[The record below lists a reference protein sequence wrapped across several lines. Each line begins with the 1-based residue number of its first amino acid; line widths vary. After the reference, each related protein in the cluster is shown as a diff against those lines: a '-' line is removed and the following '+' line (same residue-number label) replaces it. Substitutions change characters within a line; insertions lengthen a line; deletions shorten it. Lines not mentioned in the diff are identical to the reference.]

1 MADLTGGSTK
11 NQAEHTH
18 ISTALEVEQLD
29 ANLFRSKTLWVPVR
43 ARGVFGGQVISQA
56 IASATK
62 CVDKSYG
69 LHSLH
74 CYFLLSGSP
83 AVPIVYYVERFRE
96 GRSYTT
102 RTVKAAQNGAVIF
115 VLMCSFHKPEPW
127 QPSHQWP
134 MPPNVPS
141 PEECELDEITL
152 ARKAATEGIDERARN
167 VYKFI
172 IEERAKSPI
181 AIKTAKSRD
190 VAADGTITYMYWM
203 GARNL
208 GAKYETPFQ
217 KCIVA
222 YLSDFY
228 FIGVGSRTLGLK
240 TLSKGPDALSMSSTL
255 DHSIYFYDDNFDCGD
270 WLLYVMTSPRTASG
284 RGVVQGRLYT
294 RGGSLI
300 AVTSQEGV
308 IRADRRPSTDA
319 KL

>member
-1 MADLTGGSTK
+1 MAELPSGP
-11 NQAEHTH
+11 NQVEHTH

-29 ANLFRSKTLWVPVR
+29 VNLFRSKTLWSIPYTQ
-43 ARGVFGGQVISQA
+43 GVFGGQVISQA
-56 IASATK
+56 IVSATN

-83 AVPIVYYVERFRE
+83 AVPIIYHVERFRE

-102 RTVKAAQNGAVIF
+102 RTVKAVQNGAVIF

-134 MPPNVPS
+134 MPLNVPT
-141 PEECELDEITL
+141 PEECESDETRM
-152 ARKAATEGIDERARN
+152 ARQAAQEGMDERTRNILKEFIVDRARN
-167 VYKFI
+167 
-172 IEERAKSPI
+172 PI
-181 AIKTAKSRD
+181 AIKTAKSHE

-208 GAKYETPFQ
+208 GSKYEAPFQ
-217 KCIVA
+217 KCILA
-222 YLSDFY
+222 YLSDFH
-228 FIGVGSRTLGLK
+228 FIDVGTRTLGLK
-240 TLSKGPDALSMSSTL
+240 RYRKGPDALSMTSTL

-284 RGVVQGRLYT
+284 RGVAQGRLYT
-294 RGGSLI
+294 RAGSLV

-308 IRADRRPSTDA
+308 IRADRRQPSTDA